1 MVNSS
6 KLLIKIITSNT
17 SYPSYAA
24 VNQAQ

>member
-17 SYPSYAA
+17 SYPLYTAI
-24 VNQAQ
+24 NQAQ